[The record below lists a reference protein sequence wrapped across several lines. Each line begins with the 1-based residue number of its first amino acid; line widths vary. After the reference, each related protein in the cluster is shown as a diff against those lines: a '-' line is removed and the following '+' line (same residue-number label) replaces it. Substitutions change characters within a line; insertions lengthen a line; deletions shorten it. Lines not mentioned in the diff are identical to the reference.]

1 MGQRFFTILIITLMV
16 CSVGGFYQQA
26 HASCPPPACAT
37 ETIQKVTDYISE
49 DHEKYTEDIIEHA
62 DEQFEE
68 HKTWLVDDF
77 YKQTVLPSLM
87 KFSEQ
92 MSLTAMQQLLAIGG
106 FFDAK
111 EQLETQRDLEVL
123 QARAHKDYHPSD
135 DFCWIGTNVRSLSD
149 SQNIADQ
156 SAYFLNQNAL
166 ARHLRREDTVAAR
179 ARAPF
184 EAEILF
190 NNYLQNYCDPM
201 DYAQSD
207 EGNTFFGDKCSAPAE
222 RRNLDIDYMR
232 LIEEN
237 RTLDV
242 DFSDN
247 QISDDDEKDVL
258 ALTRNI
264 FGAIQ
269 PVPIPQSREQF
280 MDIRAAIAKRSV
292 AEHSFHSII
301 GLKAAGSES
310 NTAEFMG
317 AVMKE
322 LGVGLDDEAEI
333 YEMIGEQPSLFAQWE
348 ILFKRIM
355 QNPDFYAN
363 LYDKPANVARKSVAL
378 KALETMLDRAI
389 YESQTRQEMMMSVML
404 STELDEQI
412 ERSR

>member
-1 MGQRFFTILIITLMV
+1 MGQRFLTILMITFTV
-16 CSVGGFYQQA
+16 CFVGGFYQQA
-26 HASCPPPACAT
+26 HATCPPGCAT
-37 ETIQKVTDYISE
+37 ETIESVTDYIVE
-49 DHEKYTEDIIEHA
+49 DHEEYTEDIIEHA
-62 DEQFEE
+62 DEQFEL

-92 MSLTAMQQLLAIGG
+92 MSLTAMHQLLAIGG

-166 ARHLRREDTVAAR
+166 ARHMRREDTIASQS
-179 ARAPF
+179 RAPF

-190 NNYLQNYCDPM
+190 NNYIQNYCDPM
-201 DYAQSD
+201 DYAQNE
-207 EGNTFFGDKCSAPAE
+207 EGNTFFGDLCSAPAE

-232 LIEEN
+232 LVEEN

-247 QISDDDEKDVL
+247 QVSDDDEKDVL
-258 ALTRNI
+258 ALTRNL

-269 PVPIPQSREQF
+269 PVPTPTSREQF

-310 NTAEFMG
+310 NAAEFMG